1 MLTIIVTPCIVY
13 RVACG
18 VSPCAGDN
26 TSARLGDHLPLEV
39 PQQDD
44 HASHADLTQ
53 DIPDAVAGTDDGGC
67 ERIHNQPAAA
77 WPAE

>member
-1 MLTIIVTPCIVY
+1 MLTIIVNPRIVH

-26 TSARLGDHLPLEV
+26 TSARLGDHLPVEV
-39 PQQDD
+39 TQQDD
-44 HASHADLTQ
+44 LARHTHLTQ
-53 DIPDAVAGTDDGGC
+53 DIPHVVAGTDDCGC
-67 ERIHNQPAAA
+67 ERIHNKPAVT